1 VDLTGLLWNG
11 FSWQIYIKISCRNL
25 HREAVGLASRA
36 ENHAMGLARDPRC
49 GSRRHGSLAVVAL
62 VFSWF
67 ADGLPSI
74 FHFDWVRMSTFLI
87 FGCLLN
93 G

>member
-1 VDLTGLLWNG
+1 MDLTGLLWNG
-11 FSWQIYIKISCRNL
+11 FSWQIYIRISCWNL

-49 GSRRHGSLAVVAL
+49 GSRRHGSPAVVAL

-67 ADGLPSI
+67 AEY
-74 FHFDWVRMSTFLI
+74 FHFDWVRMSAFLI